1 MSLVVENL
9 KFAYE
14 YSDFAFLQNALLEE
28 INFTLEPGC
37 ILHIVG
43 QNGSGKTTLLKLLA
57 GTLSPCM
64 GDIKY
69 AGKSIFPTSYS
80 YNNAICYVGHKLG
93 INLQLS
99 VLENCRFD
107 LKNCKSEAEIFNILQ
122 DFNLADMQN
131 KACIQLSAGQKK
143 RVSLLRLL
151 LSDTKLWIL
160 DEPFTALD
168 KEFLQVFT
176 RYMRTHLQSGGMIVY
191 TSHQRLNFEDSQHS
205 EYCL

>member
-1 MSLVVENL
+1 MKPHVFCFATGIWTYSFSLTFV
-9 KFAYE
+9 
-14 YSDFAFLQNALLEE
+14 SQ
-28 INFTLEPGC
+28 I
-37 ILHIVG
+37 ILPTKYLFSV
-43 QNGSGKTTLLKLLA
+43 LLK
-57 GTLSPCM
+57 T
-64 GDIKY
+64 